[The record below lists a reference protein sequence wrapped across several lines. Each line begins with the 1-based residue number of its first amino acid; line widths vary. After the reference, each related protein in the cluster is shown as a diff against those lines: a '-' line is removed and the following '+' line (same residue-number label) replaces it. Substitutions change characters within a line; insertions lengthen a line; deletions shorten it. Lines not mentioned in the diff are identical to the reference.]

1 MLVPRRLP
9 TYRKTL
15 PVSPRAEHRGQ
26 DEMNFVN
33 IGIDQMKKIAVKSV
47 LANEPMWFAVNMGV
61 DQSREHGIMEHELFD
76 YESLF
81 DIEMPL
87 SKADRSRLYAGAS
100 NHAMVLRGVDIVEGK
115 PRKWLVE
122 NSWGKDKGKQGT
134 WTLYDRWF

>member
-1 MLVPRRLP
+1 
-9 TYRKTL
+9 
-15 PVSPRAEHRGQ
+15 
-26 DEMNFVN
+26 
-33 IGIDQMKKIAVKSV
+33 
-47 LANEPMWFAVNMGV
+47 
-61 DQSREHGIMEHELFD
+61 MEHELFD

-115 PRKWLVE
+115 PQKWLVE

-134 WTLYDRWF
+134 WTLYDRWFEEHVYTIIVNRSHVPKGVLKVFTEKPEKLPAWYPGAMGLPGLF